1 LLIGH
6 LIKKNRRNTM
16 NKSLVV
22 ITGASSGIG
31 AAIAKRFSE
40 AGHSLLLIGRRVEKM
55 QELNLPNTMIRK
67 VDVTDIQT
75 LKNAIKEAEAKY
87 GAVDCLVN
95 NAGLMLLGQID
106 TQDPIEWQKMYEV
119 NVLALLNGMQA
130 VLGGMKTRKAGTI
143 INISSIAGKKS
154 FPNHAAYVGTKF
166 AVSSMSEN
174 VREEVADD
182 NVRVMTICPG
192 AVETELL
199 SHTTSDEIKEGYESW
214 KESMGGVLVADD
226 IARTAT
232 FMYSQPQNINI
243 REVVIAATRQPA

>member
-1 LLIGH
+1 
-6 LIKKNRRNTM
+6 M
-16 NKSLVV
+16 SKSLVV

-55 QELNLPNTMIRK
+55 EELNLPNTMIRK
-67 VDVTDIQT
+67 VDVTDIVA
-75 LKNAIKEAEAKY
+75 LNNAIKEAEIEY
-87 GAVDCLVN
+87 GQVDCLIN
-95 NAGLMLLGQID
+95 NAGMMLLGEID
-106 TQDPIEWQKMYEV
+106 TQDPVEWKKMYDV

-130 VLGGMKTRKAGTI
+130 VLGSMKSRKTGTI

-166 AVSSMSEN
+166 AVSSISEN

-182 NVRVMTICPG
+182 NVRIMSICPG
-192 AVETELL
+192 AVDTELL
-199 SHTTSDEIKEGYESW
+199 SHTTSDQIKSDYESW

-226 IARTAT
+226 IARTAV
-232 FMYSQPQNINI
+232 FMYEQPQSINI
-243 REVVIAATRQPA
+243 RDVTIAATRQPA

>member
-1 LLIGH
+1 
-6 LIKKNRRNTM
+6 M
-16 NKSLVV
+16 SKSLVV

-67 VDVTDIQT
+67 VDVTDSKA
-75 LKNAIKEAEAKY
+75 LSDAIKEAEAQY
-87 GAVDCLVN
+87 GVVDCLIN
-95 NAGLMLLGQID
+95 NAGLMLLGEID
-106 TQDPIEWQKMYEV
+106 SQDPIEWQKMYDV

-130 VLGGMKTRKAGTI
+130 VLSDMRVRKTGTI
-143 INISSIAGKKS
+143 INVSSIAGKKS

-166 AVSSMSEN
+166 AVSSISEN
-174 VREEVADD
+174 VREEVSDD
-182 NVRVMTICPG
+182 NVRIMSICPG

-199 SHTTSDEIKEGYESW
+199 SHTTSDKIKEDYNSW
-214 KESMGGVLVADD
+214 KESMGGVLVTDD
-226 IARTAT
+226 IARTAE